1 MAGIYTIVVIDY
13 YEHNMGTQREIS
25 VPNAY
30 KDKQVAK
37 VKFRE
42 ILEQKLDELGYDV
55 AEIDF
60 GDGYE
65 DIEYFNLGRC
75 GVYVEDDWFE
85 MKLVYTNLD

>member
-1 MAGIYTIVVIDY
+1 MKDELYRTGRLSGYRDKNVVIL
-13 YEHNMGTQREIS
+13 
-25 VPNAY
+25 PNAY
-30 KDKQVAK
+30 KDKEVAK

-85 MKLVYTNLD
+85 MKIIYTNLD